1 VRPKAPGTRVALT
14 IRRAGVTQ
22 TVSAATSPGAGGS
35 ILDVTGVTK
44 HLEVAGPFR
53 ISFAARNIGGPS
65 AGLAYALAIADALS
79 SGPAPAGT
87 VAATGTID
95 QTGAVGDVGGVD
107 LKAVGAR
114 RQGATLFI
122 VPSAEAGTAAGLI
135 PTVKGVTSLD
145 QALSFLRS
153 LRQ

>member
-1 VRPKAPGTRVALT
+1 IAAGDQTTVAAEFDLADAVRPKAPGTRVALT

-22 TVSAATSPGAGGS
+22 TVSAATSPGGGGS
-35 ILDVTGVTK
+35 ILDVTGLTK
-44 HLEVAGPFR
+44 KLDVAGPFR

-95 QTGAVGDVGGVD
+95 QTGAVGD
-107 LKAVGAR
+107 
-114 RQGATLFI
+114 
-122 VPSAEAGTAAGLI
+122 
-135 PTVKGVTSLD
+135 
-145 QALSFLRS
+145 
-153 LRQ
+153 